1 MKRSQFKN
9 QLKDMNLQELALK
22 LAEAKEELFNLR
34 FKRATGNLENP
45 SRMGTVKKE
54 IARIM
59 TAMAGK

>member
-9 QLKDMNLQELALK
+9 QLKDMNLQELVLK

>member
-45 SRMGTVKKE
+45 SRMRMVKKE

-59 TAMAGK
+59 TVK